1 MDRAERSF
9 KRATQLGAN
18 VPQILRELADF
29 YVKAGR
35 YGESLP
41 YFGRILTL
49 LSEYDSIVF
58 DYFDE
63 MKLSAQDLRE
73 GGALPTPR
81 AANAYLRHLLSAG
94 NTSAAKDL
102 WNWIAVR
109 AYADDSVAASYV
121 DFLLQRGL
129 KDDALNAWA
138 AYTGKRNQGY
148 SKSTFIYN
156 GGFEL
161 KPSGS
166 RLDWRIDSL
175 EHVSVA
181 RDSTIA
187 HSGTASLRMQF
198 DGKENIDFHHITQ
211 ELVLPPGAY
220 ELAAYIRTRDL
231 STDEGISLWLASS
244 EPGFALDVNT
254 EALSGTADWKRV
266 AKSFSIHSHSHLL
279 TLQIRRRPSL
289 RFDNQISGTAWID
302 SIVIKRDL
310 Q

>member
-1 MDRAERSF
+1 MGLRAVALAAVAVVCAAIVPDVPTGAFSSG
-9 KRATQLGAN
+9 AVALGAPRF
-18 VPQILRELADF
+18 V
-29 YVKAGR
+29 
-35 YGESLP
+35 
-41 YFGRILTL
+41 
-49 LSEYDSIVF
+49 
-58 DYFDE
+58 DE
-63 MKLSAQDLRE
+63 TA
-73 GGALPTPR
+73 
-81 AANAYLRHLLSAG
+81 SAG
-94 NTSAAKDL
+94 
-102 WNWIAVR
+102 
-109 AYADDSVAASYV
+109 V
-121 DFLLQRGL
+121 DH
-129 KDDALNAWA
+129 
-138 AYTGKRNQGY
+138 
-148 SKSTFIYN
+148 IYN

-175 EHVSVA
+175 EHVSVT